1 MTVEGAFGRPNAG
14 RILVVDDTPENLAIL
29 TQLLRS
35 HNYQVRSALNG
46 KRALQL
52 ALHETPDLMLL
63 DIRMPEM
70 DGYEVCEQFKE
81 RPELRGIPIIFISA
95 MTDTEVKVRTFT
107 SGGVDF
113 ISKPFD
119 TEEVLARVRT
129 HLALHAVEQELDRRL
144 LARTQELADS
154 ETRYRTLIEK
164 SPNIIYSLVPGHG
177 LLYANRR
184 FKEILGVGAEWFRDS
199 PERWWGRIHPDYRRR
214 VEAAMTLAPEHGRH
228 YDLEYRILDTGGQ
241 WHWFHDQ
248 SIDIR
253 TGPKGVIVDSLA
265 TDITE
270 SRKQQEAMEHLAYHD
285 PLTDLANRKKLL
297 ASLETRIAA
306 AEPFALLLLDLDR
319 FKDINDALGHAAGD
333 LLLLQVTRRLLTL
346 AIDATDMVA
355 RLGGDEFVLCL
366 GGADLAAAQRAAV
379 AVLAGFDQPFSLEGL
394 RVKVGASI
402 GIAAWPTDDGS
413 ASELLMRAD
422 VAMYAAKRRLGG
434 YACYTSDSGRHS
446 AFRLELLSEFSEAID
461 QEQLTLHYQPK
472 IRLHDGSVSGVEA
485 LVRWQHPRHG
495 LLPPSE
501 FLPLVETSDVI
512 GKLTRWVITAAA
524 IQLRRWYDSGLRVPI
539 AVNLSAR
546 NLVDDGLAEWVA
558 GVLTRHR
565 IPAGS
570 MEFEIT
576 ETAMMVDIDRTLAIL
591 DCIARLNVGF
601 AIDDF
606 GTGFSSF
613 SFVRRLPHL
622 ASLKIDR
629 SFVAPMRTNPV
640 DAVVVNSMISLA
652 RGLGVTAIAEGVED
666 EETLTALRLAGCP
679 EGQGFVIARP
689 MPADQA
695 ERWLV
700 EKGARDLP

>member
-1 MTVEGAFGRPNAG
+1 MTVNGAPGQANAG
-14 RILVVDDTPENLAIL
+14 RILVVDDTPENLAVL

-35 HNYQVRSALNG
+35 HDYQVRSALSG

-52 ALHETPDLMLL
+52 ALNEAPDLMLL

-70 DGYEVCEQFKE
+70 DGYEVCWRFKE

-95 MTDTEVKVRTFT
+95 LTDTEVKVRTFT

-119 TEEVLARVRT
+119 AEEVLARVRT
-129 HLALHAVEQELDRRL
+129 HLTLHAVEQELDRRL
-144 LARTQELADS
+144 AVRTRELAES

-164 SPNIIYSLVPGHG
+164 SPNVLYSLSPDHGH
-177 LLYANRR
+177 LYANRR
-184 FKEILGVGAEWFRDS
+184 FREILGAGAEWFREV
-199 PERWWGRIHPDYRRR
+199 PERWWARIHPDDQVR
-214 VEAAMTLAPEHGRH
+214 VRAAMTEAPKQGRH
-228 YDLEYRILDTGGQ
+228 YDLEYRILDAAGQ
-241 WHWFHDQ
+241 WRWFHDQ

-253 TGPKGVIVDSLA
+253 TGPQGTIVDSLA

-270 SRKQQEAMEHLAYHD
+270 TRKQQAVMEHLAYHD
-285 PLTDLANRKKLL
+285 LLTDLANRKKLL
-297 ASLETRIAA
+297 ASLDSRIAA

-333 LLLLQVTRRLLTL
+333 LLLLQLAQRLRSQ
-346 AIDATDMVA
+346 AIGATDLVA
-355 RLGGDEFVLCL
+355 RLGGDEFLLCL
-366 GGADLAAAQRAAV
+366 GGADLAAARTAA
-379 AVLAGFDQPFSLEGL
+379 AGVLASFEQPFSLEGL

-402 GIAAWPTDDGS
+402 GIVAYPTDDGS

-461 QEQLTLHYQPK
+461 QGQLRLYYQPK
-472 IRLHDGSVSGVEA
+472 IRLSDDSVSGVEA

-501 FLPLVETSDVI
+501 FLPMVETSDVI

-524 IQLRRWYDSGLRVPI
+524 LQLQCWYDRGLCIPI

-546 NLVDDGLAEWVA
+546 NLVDDGLADWVA
-558 GVLTRHR
+558 DVLERYR
-565 IPAGS
+565 VPAGGL
-570 MEFEIT
+570 EFEIT
-576 ETAMMVDIDRTLAIL
+576 ETAMMLDIERTLATL

-666 EETLTALRLAGCP
+666 DETLEALRLAGCP
-679 EGQGFVIARP
+679 EAQGYVIARP
-689 MPADQA
+689 MPVDQA
-695 ERWLV
+695 EHWLL
-700 EKGARDLP
+700 ERGRRNAP